1 MGVHAAL
8 LPFAHAEYFS
18 AGAPFSLAGNFSL
31 SAMRRRQMS
40 ARRSPHGP
48 AAMLLE
54 WPSLFDIVNPLNR
67 LAAGGDAFAQVS
79 VFAGFFTAF
88 AITAGE
94 HPLLSGKM
102 ILPSV

>member
-1 MGVHAAL
+1 VHAVL

-18 AGAPFSLAGNFSL
+18 SGAPFSGSGNFSL
-31 SAMRRRQMS
+31 SVVSGGQMS
-40 ARRSPHGP
+40 ARRSAHGS

-54 WPSLFDIVNPLNR
+54 WPSLFDIVNPPNR
-67 LAAGGDAFAQVS
+67 LAAGGHALAQVS
-79 VFAGFFTAF
+79 VFAGLFAAL

-94 HPLLSGKM
+94 RPLLSGKM